1 MSTSNNAPKAPRKKA
16 AISGD
21 QPKSRIP
28 TAPTRRSPRSVSTP
42 AMPVSDA
49 SALTV
54 AGVDAVESQPLAGE
68 TPAGGGYDAGTV
80 STLPPLQ
87 TVSNSSVTDAT
98 ESVSVDGA
106 ESPAA
111 TLARASS
118 LRTMYVGT
126 LLRATNSR
134 AAAPAPPGRMVEVPD
149 EEDFHHRGSV
159 IASSSRAVLEPVN
172 GEEVVAPAPDDIPT
186 SRAVLE
192 AVEGLKALQL
202 ADNKTQTV
210 RQSMGDRLDESE
222 AHLIGRIVHPGEGA
236 DGAIVNRGEGADG
249 AIVNRGEGADSV
261 PDETRV
267 ELGKLLTRPNYGAR
281 AYSAQA
287 RNHLVAE
294 TTSGLRSEFYK
305 IHVRNPAVHEDV
317 VVNIAAA
324 NDEASS
330 APFETSTKVDSGAAG
345 ARLYELPPHMSILVS
360 STSNNPQVP
369 PSLSS
374 VGPGSVS
381 VLPGVGKLPTGWGAG
396 SANNLAPASIVNG
409 LPPIVE
415 GDTTDRS
422 PTQAARDASIAL
434 RAAGAANGVQVHNND
449 AGVVNAN
456 VASRAIPQTTSHWTS
471 YNFRNVPKTAPT
483 GTAIVPN
490 SGAPAGANVTNAP
503 GGPNGPGAS
512 AAPLHVNG
520 GVSSSSPMRKMGFP
534 LSTASSLQLQTSGPA
549 LSTRKDTLTSSR
561 SPRRSDATAPPLWEN
576 GLRRRSSGT

>member
-1 MSTSNNAPKAPRKKA
+1 MSTSTNAPKAPRKKA
-16 AISGD
+16 AVSGD
-21 QPKSRIP
+21 PTKSRIP
-28 TAPTRRSPRSVSTP
+28 TMPTRRSARSVSTP
-42 AMPVSDA
+42 TLLVSDSTA
-49 SALTV
+49 PATSTV
-54 AGVDAVESQPLAGE
+54 HAVESQPAAGE
-68 TPAGGGYDAGTV
+68 IPAEVNGGGSDNGTTSSV
-80 STLPPLQ
+80 PPLQ
-87 TVSNSSVTDAT
+87 TVSDSSVTDAT
-98 ESVSVDGA
+98 GSVSVDGA
-106 ESPAA
+106 ESLAA
-111 TLARASS
+111 TLARANS

-134 AAAPAPPGRMVEVPD
+134 AAAPASPGRMVEVPD
-149 EEDFHHRGSV
+149 EEDFDHRGPV
-159 IASSSRAVLEPVN
+159 IASTSRAILEPVDVK
-172 GEEVVAPAPDDIPT
+172 EVGTPILDDVPT

-192 AVEGLKALQL
+192 AVEGLKVLQQ
-202 ADNKTQTV
+202 AATDMQTV
-210 RQSMGDRLDESE
+210 RQSMGDRLDESVAYLTGE
-222 AHLIGRIVHPGEGA
+222 LDGHGEGA
-236 DGAIVNRGEGADG
+236 DGA
-249 AIVNRGEGADSV
+249 

-267 ELGKLLTRPNYGAR
+267 ELGKLLARPNYGAR

-434 RAAGAANGVQVHNND
+434 RAAGAANGVQVHDND

-534 LSTASSLQLQTSGPA
+534 LSTASSLQLRTSGPA